1 MKDGIEKYV
10 RVTPIDYAEVYKNLV
25 GGIKSYCEKN
35 HIKALVIGISGGID
49 STVCAALCKQVD
61 LPLIGVSLPCSTNGT
76 DEVSSATLAGNEFCT
91 TFEEINLEGVYETVD
106 GFCKG
111 TLHNIDTTPISRGN
125 IKARLRMITLYDIAS
140 RMGGI
145 VVDTDNLTEHF
156 LGFWTLH
163 GDDGDFNPIGCLWKH
178 EVYGLAKWMKENVY
192 KDSKA
197 LEAAIAIMPTDG
209 NGVKA
214 GGDLAQ
220 IAPGK
225 TYDDVDDILYH
236 WVNLS
241 EKVKPMY
248 AADGLTES
256 IKNTQF
262 DNENDDAKQRRMEVC
277 QKSGKEFVPTLGDK
291 YGIDTVRG
299 VCMRSWRSEFKRKQ
313 RPFTIDPFKGTI
325 LEKNGNVYE
334 IC

>member
-10 RVTPIDYAEVYKNLV
+10 RVTPLDYAEVYKNIV
-25 GGIKSYCEKN
+25 NGIKSYCEKY
-35 HIKALVIGISGGID
+35 HIKALVLGISGGID

-61 LPLIGVSLPCSTNGT
+61 LPLIGVSLPCSTNEA
-76 DEVSSATLAGNEFCT
+76 DEISSATLTGNEFCT
-91 TFEEINLEGVYETVD
+91 TFEEINLEGVYETVED
-106 GFCKG
+106 FCRG
-111 TLHNIDTTPISRGN
+111 TLHNIDATPISRGN

-140 RMGGI
+140 RVGGI
-145 VVDTDNLTEHF
+145 VVDTDNFTEHF
-156 LGFWTLH
+156 LGFWTIH

-197 LEAAIAIMPTDG
+197 LEAAISIMPTDG

-241 EKVKPMY
+241 DNIKPMY

-262 DNENDDAKQRRMEVC
+262 DTYAFNP
-277 QKSGKEFVPTLGDK
+277 EFGLV
-291 YGIDTVRG
+291 
-299 VCMRSWRSEFKRKQ
+299 FKAVKHECY
-313 RPFTIDPFKGTI
+313 FFS
-325 LEKNGNVYE
+325 
-334 IC
+334 